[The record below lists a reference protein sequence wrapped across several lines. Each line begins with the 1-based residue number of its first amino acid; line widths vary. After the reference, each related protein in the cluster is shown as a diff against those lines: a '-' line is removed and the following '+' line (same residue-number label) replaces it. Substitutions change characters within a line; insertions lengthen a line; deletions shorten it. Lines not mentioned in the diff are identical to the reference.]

1 MLPAHAA
8 WGSDSDADGTDVEL
22 KDYWRTLRRRWKVV
36 LLCLFATLAI
46 ASVVTWQTTPL
57 YASSTRIF
65 VSTSPSDSAQAYQ
78 GNLFATQRITSYA
91 SLVRDRPLAEK
102 VADDLGGAISPD
114 VLRDEVSATVD
125 PDTVILQITA
135 TDPDPMLARDIAQ
148 AYAEQIRD
156 LIAQLETPDNKNVP
170 LVKASIVDNA
180 QVSETPVSPKPVRN
194 LGLAFV
200 LGLLLGVG
208 VAVLRE
214 LLDTSVSSED
224 DVAQVTTTPILG
236 HIAADPSAVKR
247 TPAEVLSDVTPW
259 AEAFRVLRT
268 NMQFVEVDRDQRVFV
283 VSSSLPSEGKSTTAV
298 SLAITLALA
307 GHKVALVE
315 CDLRRPLIAKRLG
328 LDGAVGTTSVLI
340 GKIQLADAMQSYA
353 DTGLDVLACGPI
365 PPNPSELLQ
374 SNAMEKMLG
383 ELRDSYEI
391 VILDAPPL
399 LPVTD
404 AALLSAQADGALVVV
419 RHGRTTRDQL
429 RHAIERIEAV
439 DAKAIGVVI
448 NLAPTRR
455 TSRGYGYGYGYG
467 YSYGYSY
474 KSLENGDT
482 VSDDGSATPEQGGHR
497 RGRRKPQS

>member
-1 MLPAHAA
+1 M
-8 WGSDSDADGTDVEL
+8 EL

-36 LLCLFATLAI
+36 VLCLFLTLAA
-46 ASVVTWQTTPL
+46 ASVLTWQTTPQ

-65 VSTSPSDSAQAYQ
+65 VSTSPSDSSQAYQ

-91 SLVRDRPLAEK
+91 SLVKDRPLAEK
-102 VADDLGGAISPD
+102 VADDLGGSINPD
-114 VLRDEVSATVD
+114 DLREEVTAMVD

-135 TDPDPMLARDIAQ
+135 TDPDPVLARDIAQ
-148 AYAEQIRD
+148 AYAEQ
-156 LIAQLETPDNKNVP
+156 LKSLVAQLETPDNKNVP
-170 LVKASIVDNA
+170 FVKASIVDNA
-180 QVSETPVSPKPVRN
+180 QVSDLPVSPQPVRN
-194 LGLAFV
+194 LGLALV

-214 LLDTSVSSED
+214 LLDTTVANAE
-224 DVAQVTTTPILG
+224 DVAQVTDTPILG
-236 HIAADPSAVKR
+236 HIGADATAVKR
-247 TPAEVLSDVTPW
+247 SPAEVLSDVTPW

-298 SLAITLALA
+298 NLAITLALA
-307 GHKVALVE
+307 GQRVALVE

-340 GKIQLADAMQSYA
+340 GKVALSDAIQPYGE
-353 DTGLDVLACGPI
+353 TGLDVISSGPI

-374 SNAMEKMLG
+374 SHAMEKMLG
-383 ELRDSYEI
+383 ELRDSYDV

-419 RHGRTTRDQL
+419 RHGKTTRDQL

-439 DAKAIGVVI
+439 DAKVVGIVI
-448 NLAPTRR
+448 NLAPSRR
-455 TSRGYGYGYGYG
+455 GSRTYGYGYGYGYG
-467 YSYGYSY
+467 YSY
-474 KSLENGDT
+474 KSDE
-482 VSDDGSATPEQGGHR
+482 ATPSDGGSGKPARDGHR
-497 RGRRKPQS
+497 RGRRKPRS